1 VVVLENHVLMIASN
15 LLYSGR
21 MAVVDVNIKNQ
32 IAMKRDRLYLIT
44 DRSEQIE
51 DVAVT
56 TQGIMTLCQNQLIIV
71 TVCQLRKIV
80 PVISDLAQVDI
91 YSPKVN

>member
-1 VVVLENHVLMIASN
+1 MVILENHVLMIAFS
-15 LLYSGR
+15 LLCSGR
-21 MAVVDVNIKNQ
+21 MAVADVNIKNQ

-44 DRSEQIE
+44 GRSEEIE

-56 TQGIMTLCQNQLIIV
+56 TQGIMTLCQDQLTVV
-71 TVCQLRKIV
+71 TVCHLRKIV

-91 YSPKVN
+91 YSPKVY